1 MRNSPD
7 PLKQAY
13 IEDEINFIEVFKV
26 IWKRK
31 KFLMYFSSF
40 ISLVTLIYA
49 LSLPNIYQSE
59 AILSPVT
66 DQGGISQNLRNYQGL
81 ASLAGIDLSGSSDN
95 SNLAKALEKL
105 DSFSFFSKNIL
116 PNIYLPDLM
125 ALTSWDSST
134 NTLKYD
140 SKNFNEVSQEWVFDG
155 KNNFPT
161 AQDSFEIFKKHITVS
176 EMKDSGFISVLI
188 KHKSP
193 FVAKDWTE
201 LVVSEI
207 NKFFRT
213 KDKLEAQKAVNYLNS
228 QIAQTNFVEV
238 KQAIA
243 EILQQKTQ
251 QLTLIEVNESYVF
264 EYIDP
269 PIVMEKNKEPKRLLI
284 FFFGTLLGILS
295 GMSFILFRYF
305 VYPKNID

>member
-1 MRNSPD
+1 MNNNPD
-7 PLKQAY
+7 TLKQAY
-13 IEDEINFIEVFKV
+13 IDDEINFIEVFKV

-31 KFLMYFSSF
+31 KFLIYFTSIISF
-40 ISLVTLIYA
+40 VTLIYA

-66 DQGGISQNLRNYQGL
+66 DQGGISQSLKNYQGL
-81 ASLAGIDLSGSSDN
+81 ASLAGIDLSSPSEN
-95 SNLAKALEKL
+95 SNQQKALEKL

-125 ALTSWDSST
+125 ALRSWDSST

-140 SKNFNEVSQEWVFDG
+140 SKYFNENSQKWVNDG
-155 KNNFPT
+155 KNSIPT
-161 AQDSFEIFKKHITVS
+161 AQDSFEIFKKHITVLEKKGS
-176 EMKDSGFISVLI
+176 NFISI
-188 KHKSP
+188 SIRHKSP

-201 LVVSEI
+201 LVVNEI
-207 NKFFRT
+207 NKFFRS
-213 KDKLEAQKAVNYLNS
+213 KDKLEAKKAVNYLNS

-243 EILQQKTQ
+243 QILQQKTQ

-269 PIVMEKNKEPKRLLI
+269 PVVMEKNKEPKRLII
-284 FFFGTLLGILS
+284 FFFGTLLGILL
-295 GMSFILFRYF
+295 GASFILFRYF
-305 VYPKNID
+305 VYPKKI

>member
-1 MRNSPD
+1 MNNSPD
-7 PLKQAY
+7 PHKQAY
-13 IEDEINFIEVFKV
+13 LADEINFIEVFKV

-31 KFLMYFSSF
+31 KFLIYFTSI

-49 LSLPNIYQSE
+49 LSLPNIYESE

-66 DQGGISQNLRNYQGL
+66 DQGGVSQSLKNYQGL
-81 ASLAGIDLSGSSDN
+81 ASLAGIDLSGPSDN
-95 SNLAKALEKL
+95 SNLAKALEKI

-125 ALTSWDSST
+125 ALRSWDPST
-134 NTLKYD
+134 NTLEYNSKYFD
-140 SKNFNEVSQEWVFDG
+140 EISQKWIFDG
-155 KNNFPT
+155 KDNFPT
-161 AQDSFEIFKKHITVS
+161 AQDSFEIFKKHLTVS
-176 EMKDSGFISVLI
+176 EKKENNFISI
-188 KHKSP
+188 SIRHKSP
-193 FVAKDWTE
+193 FIAKDWTE
-201 LVVSEI
+201 LIVNEI
-207 NKFFRT
+207 NKYFRS
-213 KDKLEAQKAVNYLNS
+213 KDKLEAQKAVNYLNL
-228 QIAQTNFVEV
+228 QISQTNFVEV

-269 PIVMEKNKEPKRLLI
+269 PVVMEKNKEPNRLLI
-284 FFFGTLLGILS
+284 FFFGTLLGILL

-305 VYPKNID
+305 IYPKNID